1 MTIYNDLDFSLKKT
15 DTNDFNIL
23 NTENTIKQSILN
35 LILTRIGFSAKFEK
49 PSLGS
54 GIYDL
59 LSEKPTRFVALQI
72 KDQIESALENYEQRI
87 MIDKIS
93 VAYDPTNNNFVVS
106 IQYTIISLDIN
117 DSLILNLDV
126 IT

>member
-23 NTENTIKQSILN
+23 NTEDTIKQSILN
-35 LILTRIGFSAKFEK
+35 LVLTRIGFSAKFEK

-59 LSEKPTRFVALQI
+59 LSEKPTRFIALQI
-72 KDQIESALENYEQRI
+72 KDQIESSLENYEQRI
-87 MIDKIS
+87 IVDQIS
-93 VAYDPTNNNFVVS
+93 VSYDQTNNSFVVS
-106 IQYTIISLDIN
+106 LKYTIISSNIN
-117 DSLILNLDV
+117 DSLILNLNV
-126 IT
+126 IS